1 MKTTLKRQGNFIHHF
16 YYDIACQEYWQATMD
31 AQNVLN
37 LAELFGM
44 FDVLDGIA
52 LVLAV
57 SVLVNYVKWT
67 IQKKKGN
74 RCRSVFDAPIVFLN
88 DEMILLTGGQV

>member
-1 MKTTLKRQGNFIHHF
+1 
-16 YYDIACQEYWQATMD
+16 MD

-67 IQKKKGN
+67 IRKKKGN
-74 RCRSVFDAPIVFLN
+74 RQRNREFVLQAHVQDVARHF
-88 DEMILLTGGQV
+88 